1 MKECKTG
8 SICQCTTFHFATTA
22 AAPEFVVEESGG
34 DTQHGIDSRPVKI
47 TLQLRG
53 VPLPNVE
60 WYFKDKKIMYG
71 DRHEGYVTP
80 TGRRRESMAILRAGS
95 ELECITFTVVAKTWQ
110 KTVSRPQC

>member
-1 MKECKTG
+1 M
-8 SICQCTTFHFATTA
+8 
-22 AAPEFVVEESGG
+22 EESGG